1 MSDYPALTPR
11 VIGET
16 EKTLNAFLGRLLA
29 GTEVTEPQWVL
40 VSVAVTGGGS
50 ITPQQAAFAL
60 KITEPQARDQLG
72 QLTAAG
78 YLTGGNTVTQRARD
92 LFAQVR
98 NATHEI
104 TERLWGDLPA
114 EDLATTGRVLSIIT
128 ERASTELARVT
139 S

>member
-1 MSDYPALTPR
+1 MSDYPTLTPR

-29 GTEVTEPQWVL
+29 GTGVAEPQWVIL
-40 VSVAVTGGGS
+40 SVAVTGGGS
-50 ITPQQAAFAL
+50 ITPRQAAFAL

-78 YLTGGNTVTQRARD
+78 YLTDGNSVTQRALD
-92 LFAQVR
+92 LFARVR
-98 NATHEI
+98 AATHEI

-114 EDLATTGRVLSIIT
+114 EDLATAGRVLGIIT
-128 ERASTELARVT
+128 ERANAELARG
-139 S
+139 

>member
-1 MSDYPALTPR
+1 MPDYPTLTPR

-29 GTEVTEPQWVL
+29 GTGVAEPQWVIL
-40 VSVAVTGGGS
+40 SVAITGGGS
-50 ITPQQAAFAL
+50 ITPQQAASAL

-78 YLTGGNTVTQRARD
+78 YLTDGTSATQRARD
-92 LFAQVR
+92 LFTRVR
-98 NATHEI
+98 AATREI

-114 EDLATTGRVLSIIT
+114 EDLATAGRVLSIIT
-128 ERASTELARVT
+128 ERANAELARG
-139 S
+139 

>member
-1 MSDYPALTPR
+1 MPDYPTLAPR

-29 GTEVTEPQWVL
+29 GTGVTEPQWVIL
-40 VSVAVTGGGS
+40 SVAITGGGS

-60 KITEPQARDQLG
+60 KITEPQARDQLN

-78 YLTGGNTVTQRARD
+78 YLTDGNSVTQRARD
-92 LFAQVR
+92 LFARVR

-114 EDLATTGRVLSIIT
+114 EDLATAGRVLSIIT
-128 ERASTELARVT
+128 ERANAELTRG
-139 S
+139 